1 MAFSSEATD
10 APPPYATPG
19 PAGPWMLAKTT
30 TTTKVTTTTTET
42 HFFPLFRRKP
52 NTRQEESAAASLRRS
67 IDREKALPLPPADS
81 SANSHALGIGLPV
94 AHKSTDRDITPR
106 AADRDITPTAPV
118 PIIVPA
124 SPRASRIAPPRDIRR
139 VRSSGTIRD
148 SHANPTR
155 RSEQNMRDVFLASK
169 PLPVPLSA
177 PPQHTSLP
185 DLQPPRTRQPA
196 ISSPSLNS
204 PGPSSARAP
213 GPSAI
218 LGAGFNQIGA
228 GLGARPTTLWVG
240 DGSGTST
247 WGTGVPQGWNPAQ
260 GWEREQG
267 RLGWETNQAEFGV
280 RMGQTQAYH
289 SLGSRERERDRE
301 RERERRPSAPSLHVQ
316 SLKGK
321 GKERERDSLDPD
333 PSKEKEG
340 GKRGLLSRRPSFW
353 RKNKPKDYTD
363 RRPSASQQD
372 GAVPQKSSS
381 DATRQDATVDL
392 NRGADPKRS
401 HERVALVNT
410 TKYKRRRPTTISKCD
425 YIPPF
430 KHRPT
435 PGLSLPTVRPMTP
448 LFSEFGVYRASV
460 DFVAAGGPG
469 MMAALAERLAEEGGA
484 GVGETIP
491 EGVEAKNESSAPI
504 PVPGTAT
511 PPRRRLTGT
520 SSLGRATS
528 WRRSLVESAENWR
541 RSIIG
546 SGGEPAAPED
556 VLSGSPASN
565 SPIPWVNSSPRGS
578 PVPRRSMQES
588 APASG
593 RESPARRSR
602 RQSPTPAS
610 RQGSPARNLMSP
622 VGGARVTFGDD
633 SGRPRLA
640 SLVTKAKG
648 EKNEGQRGS
657 TAAGSGNASLRR
669 ARSTSRLTSALSPS
683 RSRSFSLFGPRPSSA
698 GQPQT
703 QQSRHREEQAQVTGV
718 STPGH
723 THPSAFSPVTEPGLS
738 LTLSPPMMATNAG
751 NGAHPFPSP
760 SVGGSHTSIPGTPIF
775 THASGS
781 QFSLGGNTSSVG
793 HAQQQ
798 NGYLGSSST
807 FTAGSPNGSRAS
819 SILLRSPLRPRSSTN
834 PPLLRRLSGVF
845 GSAGG
850 AGRNEGL
857 SPGGLGFTPV
867 PTRPGSSKGAPVP
880 KRVDDETP
888 EVYLN
893 RLLEGVS
900 KTEIA
905 GVLASKSDEFHVAA
919 LQLYLSRFNFVF
931 DPLDIALRRLLM
943 DLSLPKETQQIDRVM
958 EAFAKRYNECNP
970 GLFVSEDHAYILAF
984 SLMMLHTDAFNKSNK
999 NKMTKADYVKN
1010 TRMGGIPPEVLD
1022 CYFDNI
1028 VFAPFIFIEDP
1039 TDVNGQRGFVPEALA
1054 SRGSITGASSI
1065 NSTGTL
1071 LASKPKIDPYY
1082 IITQNLL
1089 DPLRVPVDQYI
1100 PTASPFSFTG
1110 TADCLNAAQL
1120 RHAFASNTQLEI
1132 AGIGVEPVR
1141 IGVNKS
1147 GLLSRKDDL
1156 LEGGRRAGSRK
1167 WRRWAVVL
1175 TGSQLLFFRE
1185 ASWAALAPGSTGANG
1200 SNEPVQQAGSLK
1212 PEEVISLKDVVAL
1225 YDVSYDKYNHV
1236 FRFIMPNGRQQLMQ
1250 AANEQDMNE
1259 WISRIN
1265 YASALKS
1272 AGVRVREPVMNME
1285 ESRATGVAAAVSHV
1299 RDRRLGKLAAPPSAW
1314 VGSIEPEEDPSQ
1326 VSPLRKSSENRSNV
1340 SSEVELD
1347 AIVEPTDGGMKDTF
1361 DEIKAELAA
1370 SYNTYPRSCLAPPRQ
1385 TGYRA
1390 LSLGAERPSDT
1401 SLPSEDGMR
1410 ARMSTR
1416 AEVVTSKIN
1425 DLKSKISTTEQHL
1438 QNELR
1443 VARNFAVLAPFQ
1455 LATRNRI
1462 RVSVESLAKRIQVI
1476 RMDMAK
1482 IACHRDILVAD
1493 LAAEEEE
1500 REQLKMIALQAAR
1513 EQLSRSVPRMTLSVH
1528 DNVPEEAARPEL
1540 RPSPAGSDASASAS
1554 ASAAWSFH
1562 SAADYP
1568 DPAEDLTLTRGKNDT
1583 SLTTPETEAEQ
1594 LVPSTPRKSDVSLRP
1609 RPSFAASSRSGAS
1622 HVSSSGNV
1630 HGSGTDQGG
1639 QTSAVNEEDIEEQ
1652 AEVWHATRAGRRV
1665 SLVELPPAPEGRK
1678 LSDLFKKRRNTND
1691 TIGET
1696 GDGNEK
1702 GDSSA

>member
-81 SANSHALGIGLPV
+81 GANSHALGIGLPV

-148 SHANPTR
+148 SHINPTR

-204 PGPSSARAP
+204 PGPSSARVP
-213 GPSAI
+213 GPSAV

-333 PSKEKEG
+333 PSKEG

-363 RRPSASQQD
+363 RRPSTSQQD

-401 HERVALVNT
+401 HERVALGQPFSQV
-410 TKYKRRRPTTISKCD
+410 RRSTDVQSTRRSTNVD
-425 YIPPF
+425 GPPPS
-430 KHRPT
+430 RSAITSPRSST
-435 PGLSLPTVRPMTP
+435 DQPQDLSLPTVRPMTP

-469 MMAALAERLAEEGGA
+469 MMAALAERLAAEGGV

-541 RSIIG
+541 RSIG
-546 SGGEPAAPED
+546 NGGEPAAPED

-565 SPIPWVNSSPRGS
+565 SPIPWVSSSPRGS
-578 PVPRRSMQES
+578 PVPRRSMQEP

-593 RESPARRSR
+593 RESPAR
-602 RQSPTPAS
+602 

-633 SGRPRLA
+633 SGRSRLA

-648 EKNEGQRGS
+648 EKNEGQSGS

-669 ARSTSRLTSALSPS
+669 ARSTSRLTAALSPS

-703 QQSRHREEQAQVTGV
+703 QQSRQREEQARATGV
-718 STPGH
+718 STLGH
-723 THPSAFSPVTEPGLS
+723 THASTFSPVTGQDPLS
-738 LTLSPPMMATNAG
+738 
-751 NGAHPFPSP
+751 
-760 SVGGSHTSIPGTPIF
+760 
-775 THASGS
+775 THD
-781 QFSLGGNTSSVG
+781 G
-793 HAQQQ
+793 HKQ
-798 NGYLGSSST
+798 
-807 FTAGSPNGSRAS
+807 
-819 SILLRSPLRPRSSTN
+819 RSSTN

-880 KRVDDETP
+880 KRVEDETP

-905 GVLASKSDEFHVAA
+905 GALASKSDEFHVAA

-1010 TRMGGIPPEVLD
+1010 RMGGIPPEVLD

-1028 VFAPFIFIEDP
+1028 VFAPFIFIEDLQML
-1039 TDVNGQRGFVPEALA
+1039 TAKEQTQDR
-1054 SRGSITGASSI
+1054 
-1065 NSTGTL
+1065 
-1071 LASKPKIDPYY
+1071 PYY
-1082 IITQNLL
+1082 IITQWPYLDLL
-1089 DPLRVPVDQYI
+1089 DPLRVAVDQYI

-1132 AGIGVEPVR
+1132 AGIGVAAEPVAD
-1141 IGVNKS
+1141 GVDWS
-1147 GLLSRKDDL
+1147 
-1156 LEGGRRAGSRK
+1156 
-1167 WRRWAVVL
+1167 
-1175 TGSQLLFFRE
+1175 LLFFRE

-1200 SNEPVQQAGSLK
+1200 SNEPVQQTGH
-1212 PEEVISLKDVVAL
+1212 ERV
-1225 YDVSYDKYNHV
+1225 
-1236 FRFIMPNGRQQLMQ
+1236 
-1250 AANEQDMNE
+1250 
-1259 WISRIN
+1259 ISRIN
-1265 YASALKS
+1265 ASALKS

-1314 VGSIEPEEDPSQ
+1314 AGSIEPEDPSQ
-1326 VSPLRKSSENRSNV
+1326 VSPLRKSSEPV
-1340 SSEVELD
+1340 
-1347 AIVEPTDGGMKDTF
+1347 
-1361 DEIKAELAA
+1361 
-1370 SYNTYPRSCLAPPRQ
+1370 
-1385 TGYRA
+1385 
-1390 LSLGAERPSDT
+1390 
-1401 SLPSEDGMR
+1401 
-1410 ARMSTR
+1410 
-1416 AEVVTSKIN
+1416 
-1425 DLKSKISTTEQHL
+1425 
-1438 QNELR
+1438 
-1443 VARNFAVLAPFQ
+1443 
-1455 LATRNRI
+1455 
-1462 RVSVESLAKRIQVI
+1462 KRF
-1476 RMDMAK
+1476 
-1482 IACHRDILVAD
+1482 L
-1493 LAAEEEE
+1493 
-1500 REQLKMIALQAAR
+1500 
-1513 EQLSRSVPRMTLSVH
+1513 
-1528 DNVPEEAARPEL
+1528 
-1540 RPSPAGSDASASAS
+1540 
-1554 ASAAWSFH
+1554 
-1562 SAADYP
+1562 
-1568 DPAEDLTLTRGKNDT
+1568 
-1583 SLTTPETEAEQ
+1583 
-1594 LVPSTPRKSDVSLRP
+1594 
-1609 RPSFAASSRSGAS
+1609 
-1622 HVSSSGNV
+1622 
-1630 HGSGTDQGG
+1630 
-1639 QTSAVNEEDIEEQ
+1639 
-1652 AEVWHATRAGRRV
+1652 
-1665 SLVELPPAPEGRK
+1665 
-1678 LSDLFKKRRNTND
+1678 
-1691 TIGET
+1691 
-1696 GDGNEK
+1696 
-1702 GDSSA
+1702 